1 MVYRDDVNR
10 YRPELHVTAEV
21 GVLEAPAGALSRGDS
36 LHVFH
41 QFRPRPDAGARWA
54 HQVASGIPYGWDV
67 CDDVLVPRDN
77 EIDCLAGSSV
87 PVGDGVE
94 LFFVTTTPAE
104 DGDPSGLR
112 SNTVAHGHRGDRT
125 FTIQRA
131 RVADLGAATTEVS
144 DDPSVVSPFVERL
157 GPVDIDDSAYPVH
170 DLATPSVVRR
180 GDVWTMIAL
189 DLIDDVDARIVVLDS
204 TDRQTW
210 TVRGP
215 LEFAGESVPQGRPY
229 APRLTSMTDH
239 GTAEDKDV
247 LFITYPDDSV
257 DSVDSVA
264 DTADSRERAGET
276 TGYIVGTLDGT
287 TFHTSTNFQVLDHGH
302 DFTRPRL
309 VPGTRPVLSGLVGAF
324 PHSGDGDEPA
334 TWANCLS
341 VPRFLSLRE
350 GHLYQDVIGLPTAVR
365 SYTDRAAVYTAQ
377 LDVETGTATVDLLDK
392 DGSVIVSVAHS
403 GEQVSITRDG
413 DTRVAPL
420 ADGDSDTLTIFV
432 DGPVCEVFADGG
444 LVSLTTALTG
454 PRVFDRFSVT
464 ATGGARVLSAMESLG
479 RQLQRQLAH
488 LDDPAEQEKLIR
500 EAVLADRDLSAGI
513 DPGE

>member
-1 MVYRDDVNR
+1 MVYRDAVNR

-21 GVLEAPAGALSRGDS
+21 GVLEAPAGALGRGES

-67 CDDVLVPRDN
+67 CDDVLVPRDE

-87 PVGDGVE
+87 PVGEGVE
-94 LFFVTTTPAE
+94 LFFVTTTPGGGA
-104 DGDPSGLR
+104 DRAGLR
-112 SNTVAHGHRGDRT
+112 SNTVPHGHRGERR
-125 FTIQRA
+125 FTVQRA
-131 RVADLGAATTEVS
+131 RIADLGAATTEVS

-157 GPVDIDDSAYPVH
+157 GPVDIDDSAHPIH

-180 GDVWTMIAL
+180 GDGWTMIAL
-189 DLIDDVDARIVVLDS
+189 DLVDDEDARIVVLES
-204 TDRQTW
+204 TDRQHW
-210 TVRGP
+210 TVVGP
-215 LEFAGESVPQGRPY
+215 LEIADTADAADTVGEPVPDGRPY
-229 APRLTSMTDH
+229 APRLTLMTDR
-239 GTAEDKDV
+239 GTGEDRDV
-247 LFITYPDDSV
+247 LFITYPDASIDGV
-257 DSVDSVA
+257 DGS
-264 DTADSRERAGET
+264 GET
-276 TGYIVGTLDGT
+276 TGYIVGALDGAA
-287 TFHTSTNFQVLDHGH
+287 FRASTGFQVLDHGH

-309 VPGTRPVLSGLVGAF
+309 VPGNRPVLSGLVGAF
-324 PHSGDGDEPA
+324 PHSDSGDEPA

-341 VPRFLSLRE
+341 VPRFLSLRD

-377 LDVETGTATVDLLDK
+377 LDVESGSATVDLLNK
-392 DGSVIVSVAHS
+392 DGGVIASVTHSGDRVSVD
-403 GEQVSITRDG
+403 RDG
-413 DTRVAPL
+413 DVRSAPL

-454 PRVFDRFSVT
+454 PRAFDRFAVR
-464 ATGGARVLSAMESLG
+464 ATGGARMLSAMESLG

-500 EAVLADRDLSAGI
+500 EAVLADRDLAAGV

>member
-21 GVLEAPAGALSRGDS
+21 GVLEAPAGALSRGES

-67 CDDVLVPRDN
+67 CDDVLIPRDD
-77 EIDCLAGSSV
+77 EIDCLAGSAV
-87 PVGDGVE
+87 PVDDGVE
-94 LFFVTTTPAE
+94 LFFVTTTAAA
-104 DGDPSGLR
+104 DAADAAPSSLQ
-112 SNTVAHGHRGDRT
+112 SNVVAHGRRGARD
-125 FTIQRA
+125 FTLQRA
-131 RVADLGAATTEVS
+131 RIADLASATTEVS

-157 GPVDIDDSAYPVH
+157 GAVDVDDSAFPVH
-170 DLATPSVVRR
+170 NLATPSVVRR
-180 GDVWTMIAL
+180 GEGWTMLAL
-189 DLIDDVDARIVVLDS
+189 DLVDDEDARIVVLDS
-204 TDRQTW
+204 PDRQSW
-210 TVRGP
+210 TVRGE
-215 LEFAGESVPQGRPY
+215 LTFVGESVPEGRPS
-229 APRLTSMTDH
+229 APRITLMTDL
-239 GTAEDKDV
+239 GTGQDRVV
-247 LFITYPDDSV
+247 LFITYPDDSLAV
-257 DSVDSVA
+257 GTDGAAGTKS
-264 DTADSRERAGET
+264 GET
-276 TGYIVGTLDGT
+276 TGYIVGDLDGT
-287 TFHTSTNFQVLDHGH
+287 TFRTATDFQVLDHGH

-309 VPGTRPVLSGLVGAF
+309 VHGTRPVLSGLVGAF
-324 PHSGDGDEPA
+324 PHSEDGDEPA

-341 VPRFLSLRE
+341 VPRFLSLRD

-377 LDVETGTATVDLLDK
+377 LSVESGSATVDVLDTEGNVLL
-392 DGSVIVSVAHS
+392 GITHS
-403 GEQVSITRDG
+403 GEEVSVTRDG
-413 DTRVAPL
+413 DTRSAPP
-420 ADGDSDTLTIFV
+420 ADADSDTLTIFV

-454 PRVFDRFSVT
+454 PGSFDRFAVR

-488 LDDPAEQEKLIR
+488 LDDPEEQEKLIR
-500 EAVLADRDLSAGI
+500 EAVLADRDLAAGV

>member
-1 MVYRDDVNR
+1 MVYRVDVNR

-41 QFRPRPDAGARWA
+41 QFRPRPDSGARWA
-54 HQVASGIPYGWDV
+54 HQVASNIPYGWDV
-67 CDDVLVPRDN
+67 CDDVLVPHDD
-77 EIDCLAGSSV
+77 EIDCLAGSAV

-94 LFFVTTTPAE
+94 LFFVTTTPA
-104 DGDPSGLR
+104 GDATASGLR
-112 SNTVAHGHRGDRT
+112 SNALPHGHRGERA
-125 FTIQRA
+125 FTLQRA
-131 RVADLGAATTEVS
+131 RIADLGAATAEVS

-157 GPVDIDDSAYPVH
+157 GPVDIDDSAHPVH
-170 DLATPSVVRR
+170 DLATPSVLQR
-180 GDVWTMIAL
+180 GDGWTMVAL
-189 DLIDDVDARIVVLDS
+189 DLVDDVDARIVVLES
-204 TDRQTW
+204 ADRQAW
-210 TVRGP
+210 TVRGD
-215 LEFAGESVPQGRPY
+215 LRITGDTVPHGRPY
-229 APRLTSMTDH
+229 APRLTRMTDL
-239 GTAEDKDV
+239 GTGEDRDV
-247 LFITYPDDSV
+247 LFITFPDDGSAGTG
-257 DSVDSVA
+257 DGG
-264 DTADSRERAGET
+264 REV
-276 TGYIVGTLDGT
+276 TGYIVGRLDGT
-287 TFHTSTNFQVLDHGH
+287 TFHTSTSFQLLDHGH

-309 VPGTRPVLSGLVGAF
+309 VHGTRPVLSGLVGAY
-324 PHSGDGDEPA
+324 PHSGPDDEPA

-341 VPRFLSLRE
+341 VPRFLTLRD

-392 DGSVIVSVAHS
+392 DGGVIVSIAHS
-403 GEQVSITRDG
+403 GGQVSVTRDG

-420 ADGDSDTLTIFV
+420 SDGDSDTLTIFV

-454 PRVFDRFSVT
+454 PRAFDRFAVR

-500 EAVLADRDLSAGI
+500 EAVLADRDLAAGI

>member
-1 MVYRDDVNR
+1 MNR

-21 GVLEAPAGALSRGDS
+21 GVLEAPAGALGRGDS

-54 HQVASGIPYGWDV
+54 HQVASSIPYGWDV
-67 CDDVLVPRDN
+67 CDDVLVPRDD
-77 EIDCLAGSSV
+77 EIDCLAGSAV
-87 PVGDGVE
+87 PLGDGVE
-94 LFFVTTTPAE
+94 LFFVTTTPVG
-104 DGDPSGLR
+104 DVDPSDLR
-112 SNTVAHGHRGDRT
+112 SNALPHGHRGERS
-125 FTIQRA
+125 FSVQRA
-131 RVADLGAATTEVS
+131 RIADLGSAVAEVS

-157 GPVDIDDSAYPVH
+157 GPVDIDDSAHPVH

-180 GDVWTMIAL
+180 GEEWIMVAL
-189 DLIDDVDARIVVLDS
+189 DLVDDVDARIVVLES
-204 TDRQTW
+204 ADRQSW
-210 TVRGP
+210 TVRGA
-215 LEFAGESVPQGRPY
+215 LEFTGESVPRGRPY
-229 APRLTSMTDH
+229 APRLTRMTDL
-239 GTAEDKDV
+239 GTGEEQDV
-247 LFITYPDDSV
+247 LFITFPDDGSAG
-257 DSVDSVA
+257 DSH
-264 DTADSRERAGET
+264 AGDDATSPRDRET
-276 TGYIVGTLDGT
+276 TGYIVGQLEGS
-287 TFHTSTNFQVLDHGH
+287 TFRTSTSFQLLDHGH

-309 VPGTRPVLSGLVGAF
+309 VHGSRPVLSGLVGAY
-324 PHSGDGDEPA
+324 PHSDSADEPA

-341 VPRFLSLRE
+341 VPRFLSLRD

-377 LDVETGTATVDLLDK
+377 LDVETGTATVDLLDR
-392 DGSVIVSVAHS
+392 DGGVLVSVAHS
-403 GEQVSITRDG
+403 GGEVSVTRDG

-420 ADGDSDTLTIFV
+420 TDGDSDTLTIFV

-454 PRVFDRFSVT
+454 PRAFDRFSVR

-500 EAVLADRDLSAGI
+500 EAVLADRDLAAGI